1 MFIMMIS
8 LPQGKFLILSNLV
21 LTTTCYTFNYQFYQ
35 ETDGVAMW
43 GPPSS
48 TTTGIYVQAHERI
61 VICMAL
67 HPPKVLK

>member
-35 ETDGVAMW
+35 ETDGVAM
-43 GPPSS
+43 
-48 TTTGIYVQAHERI
+48 
-61 VICMAL
+61 
-67 HPPKVLK
+67 